1 MDRQTQLL
9 ENLTRRQDNGNGQG
23 KMAAFMRL
31 HPLTFGSA
39 EDDPLLANDWL
50 RTIIKKLNAVRATDE
65 EKVILATHQ
74 LVGAAGEWWE
84 NYQDV
89 ANEPEA
95 ITWQVFM
102 EKFREY
108 HIPEGIMEIKA
119 EEFHSLRQG
128 PMTVN

>member
-1 MDRQTQLL
+1 MDRQTRLL

-31 HPLTFGSA
+31 HPPTFDST
-39 EDDPLLANDWL
+39 EDDPLSTDVWL
-50 RTIIKKLNAVRATDE
+50 RTIIKKLNAVRAIDK

-84 NYQDV
+84 NNQDA

-95 ITWQVFM
+95 ITWQEFM
-102 EKFREY
+102 EKFHEY
-108 HIPEGIMEIKA
+108 HIPEGIMEIEA
-119 EEFHSLRQG
+119 EEFRSPR
-128 PMTVN
+128 